1 MGAVKQMCRFFAYC
15 RKKAKNGGVP
25 LAGGETGWYT
35 ETRMKKRRKVS
46 RSAATAFKTE
56 RRKKLCSVPSA
67 ENPLKTAQ

>member
-35 ETRMKKRRKVS
+35 ETRMKKRRKVF
-46 RSAATAFKTE
+46 RSAARLFKTKGGKNYALSPV
-56 RRKKLCSVPSA
+56 RKIR
-67 ENPLKTAQ
+67 